1 MTQPQQVN
9 GQAMLRDY
17 PLRLWALQQEHTQ
30 ELLREFKLL
39 LLGKESGQTTTE
51 APAQLVAL
59 AETFDRDYGPLIDRL
74 TAERQAAFD
83 AGADRMDSAVP
94 MLPNIGP
101 LLDQVRDV
109 LVAVDEYCQRGDMLA
124 LARPPEIVEL
134 YDWTSR
140 EILAQLDGAEP
151 RPWPGPF

>member
-1 MTQPQQVN
+1 MTQPDEIN
-9 GQAMLRDY
+9 GQAVLRDY
-17 PLRLWALQQEHTQ
+17 PLRLWARQQEHSQ

-51 APAQLVAL
+51 APAQLIAL
-59 AETFDRDYGPLIDRL
+59 SDMFDRDHGPLIERI

-94 MLPNIGP
+94 MLPNIGA

-109 LVAVDEYCQRGDMLA
+109 LFAVDEYCRGGDMLS
-124 LARPPEIVEL
+124 LARPRELVEL
-134 YDWTSR
+134 YDWTSQ
-140 EILAQLDGAEP
+140 EILAQQDGAEP